1 MNFLLFVVK
10 IKNIKNILLQN
21 MGIVAQGGQNFM
33 PEMDPN
39 VWIVMNSS
47 RQINIFKK
55 FYTDAVTLRH
65 KYTGIQID
73 QYQV

>member
-1 MNFLLFVVK
+1 
-10 IKNIKNILLQN
+10 
-21 MGIVAQGGQNFM
+21 M

-39 VWIVMNSS
+39 VWTVVSSS

-65 KYTGIQID
+65 KFTGIQLD